1 MVKILIVDDELLG
14 RMTIRSCV
22 KWGAYGYEICGECSD
37 GDQAIQMIQKLQ
49 PQVVITDI
57 KMNRMNGDELV
68 RYIAQH
74 YPQICVIAVSS
85 YDDYKYVRDVLK
97 NKAIDYLIKNDLT
110 EEVMVSALKK
120 AENILQLGPTIKK
133 NEDNLYV
140 LRKQFICNLLNSN
153 YYGKEAEL
161 ENGMNA
167 LAIRMDINHVIPML
181 IVIPELIN
189 SIEMKERM
197 LTGFSVCN
205 VLEELVQE
213 NYKGIVT
220 NLNSTDFLM
229 LFSFDYGNST
239 QKKQEGIYA
248 LVSRCTFCLEKYLK
262 LSANFH
268 VGKESRLIDI
278 GAAYAELDQTRKSHF
293 LDVDYSVMPTKEYNF
308 GKGLELEQER
318 RIRDAVKK
326 RNPEEVRRILTE
338 IFTDIEKNKI
348 ERSGC
353 SYLFDNLVIVAVS
366 ICKKYDLDFS
376 EIYKHSVTIM
386 EYVKNLERLKKCEDF
401 FRNLFEKI
409 IKQLAK
415 MDSLRCYS
423 APVKK
428 AIAYIY
434 ENYSKSISLSNVAE
448 GLQMNYSYLS
458 TLFKTEV
465 GIGFSEYLNNV
476 RLEKAKEM
484 LDSGDQ
490 KLKKIATDSGF
501 VSYSYFLNM
510 FKKKYGVTP
519 TEYQQ
524 NSF

>member
-1 MVKILIVDDELLG
+1 MKILIVDDELLG

-22 KWGAYGYEICGECSD
+22 NWESYGYEICGECAD
-37 GDQAIQMIQKLQ
+37 GDQAIQMIRRLQ

-85 YDDYKYVRDVLK
+85 YDDYRYVRDVLK

-133 NEDNLYV
+133 NEDNLHV
-140 LRKQFICNLLNSN
+140 LRKQFVCNLLSSN
-153 YYGKEAEL
+153 YYSRETEL
-161 ENGMNA
+161 ENDMNA
-167 LAIRMDINHVIPML
+167 LAIRIDINHVIPML

-189 SIEMKERM
+189 KVEMKEQM
-197 LTGFSVCN
+197 LTVFSVCN

-213 NYKGIVT
+213 NYKGMVT

-229 LFSFDYGNST
+229 LFSFDYGNSM
-239 QKKQEGIYA
+239 QKKQEGIYS

-268 VGKESRLIDI
+268 VGKESRLIHI
-278 GAAYAELDQTRKSHF
+278 GAAYSDLDKMRKSHF
-293 LDVDYSVMPTKEYNF
+293 FDVDYSVMPTKEYNF

-326 RNPEEVRRILTE
+326 RNPEEVRKILTE
-338 IFTDIEKNKI
+338 IFADIERNKI

-353 SYLFDNLVIVAVS
+353 SYLFDNMVIVAVS
-366 ICKKYDLDFS
+366 VCKKYDINFS
-376 EIYKHSVTIM
+376 EIYGQSVTIM

-401 FRNLFEKI
+401 FLNLFEKI
-409 IKQLAK
+409 IRQLVK
-415 MDSLRCYS
+415 MDNLECYS
-423 APVKK
+423 MPVRKT
-428 AIAYIY
+428 IAYIY
-434 ENYSKSISLSNVAE
+434 ENYSESISLSNLAE
-448 GLQMNYSYLS
+448 KLQINYSYLS

-465 GIGFSEYLNNV
+465 GIGFSEYLNNI

-484 LDSGDQ
+484 LDSGER
-490 KLKKIATDSGF
+490 KLKKIAADSGF

-524 NSF
+524 SSL